1 MSFAGF
7 SAILGGAVALGGC
20 ALTRLQAPAVTPEA
34 IEVTAVQFDQQ
45 RFKVRLHV
53 QNPNDRSLPI
63 KSVSC
68 NLQVEGVDVGKG
80 ESAQPF
86 TVPAHGDEE
95 FDMIVTT
102 NFAASVPDL
111 FRRVLARGQAPEYRL
126 SGWVNPD
133 IALIPPIPFAE
144 SGQLNFQ

>member
-1 MSFAGF
+1 MSFARW
-7 SAILGGAVALGGC
+7 SALLIGALASGGC
-20 ALTRLQAPAVTPEA
+20 AVTRLQAPAVTPEA
-34 IEVTAVQFDQQ
+34 IEVTDIQINQQ
-45 RFKVRLHV
+45 LFKVRLHV

-68 NLQVEGVDVGKG
+68 NLQVEGVNVGTG
-80 ESAQPF
+80 ESTEPF
-86 TVPAHGDEE
+86 IVPAQGEQE

-111 FRRVLARGQAPEYRL
+111 LGRVLARGQAPEYRF

-133 IALIPPIPFAE
+133 IALIPPIPFVK
-144 SGQLNFQ
+144 SGQLNIQ

>member
-1 MSFAGF
+1 VRVK
-7 SAILGGAVALGGC
+7 SAILGGVLVLGGC
-20 ALTRLQAPAVTPEA
+20 AITRLQAPAVTPEA
-34 IEVTAVQFDQQ
+34 IEATDIQIGQQ
-45 RFKVRLHV
+45 QFKVRLQV

-80 ESAQPF
+80 ENTEPF
-86 TVPAHGDEE
+86 TIPAHGEQE

-102 NFAASVPDL
+102 NFAASVPQL
-111 FRRVLARGQAPEYRL
+111 LGRVLARGEAPEYRL

-133 IALIPPIPFAE
+133 IALIPPIPFAKA
-144 SGQLNFQ
+144 GRLNFQ